1 MTAADLSAFA
11 RKHLTGTIC
20 LGVTIVAGG
29 LIYFRS
35 GAVTE
40 SQALYEAKSA
50 EAVKMLNNVK
60 AAPGLDEQVA
70 EIQEVGKELDDRLV
84 NASQLAVNL
93 QYFYKLEADNGVK
106 LLDVRQTTPPRP
118 ARGAPK
124 TIFAP
129 VPFSLSVQGTYAQL
143 LKFLGELQN
152 GRHLCRINAATFS
165 KPGGIGGADTSAT
178 QEITLSLSIELLG
191 QS

>member
-20 LGVTIVAGG
+20 LGVTLVAGG

-35 GAVTE
+35 GAVIE
-40 SQALYEAKSA
+40 SQTLYEAKSA
-50 EAVKMLNNVK
+50 EAAKMLNNVK
-60 AAPGLDEQVA
+60 AAPGLEEQVA
-70 EIQEVGKELDDRLV
+70 EILELGKDLDDRLV

-106 LLDVRQTTPPRP
+106 LLDVRQTTAPRP
-118 ARGAPK
+118 ARGAAK
-124 TIFAP
+124 TLFAP

-152 GRHLCRINAATFS
+152 GRHLCRINTAAFN

-178 QEITLSLSIELLG
+178 QEITLTLSIELLG